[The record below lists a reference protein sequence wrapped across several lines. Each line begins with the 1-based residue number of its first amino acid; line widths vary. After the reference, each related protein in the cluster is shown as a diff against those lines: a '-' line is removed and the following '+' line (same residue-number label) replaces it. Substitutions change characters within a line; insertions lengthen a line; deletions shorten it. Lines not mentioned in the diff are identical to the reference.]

1 MTAELQLL
9 AELRDL
15 KTNGPN
21 DEALG
26 ICQRVTD
33 KNLLRSLWQHWP
45 KFSGM
50 PHYPVPHPS
59 MKANDAFYAY
69 MDLWNK
75 EDVYCQTRYELLD
88 WLIDQLSKT

>member
-1 MTAELQLL
+1 MTARLQLL
-9 AELRDL
+9 TELQDL

-33 KNLLRSLWQHWP
+33 TDLLRSLWHDWP
-45 KFSGM
+45 KFSGI

-59 MKANDAFYAY
+59 MRANDAFYVH

-75 EDVYCQTRYELLD
+75 ENVYCQTRYELLD

>member
-1 MTAELQLL
+1 MTAQQQLL
-9 AELRDL
+9 AELQDL

-26 ICQRVTD
+26 ICQGTKNTD
-33 KNLLRSLWQHWP
+33 LLRSLWHHWP
-45 KFSGM
+45 KFSGI
-50 PHYPVPHPS
+50 PHFPVPHPS

-88 WLIDQLSKT
+88 WLIVQLSKT